1 MLNSTRT
8 KTLTL
13 CTTGVLAALY
23 VPLALFLAVQ
33 IGNVRISFGSLP
45 VVVAALLLGPLE
57 SVAVAFVGEFLKQIL
72 SYGFTA
78 TTLLYLIPP
87 ALRGLIIGW
96 PAFLLLQRRSQRL
109 EERRILCYAVC
120 IAAAVF
126 TTIGNTLV
134 NLLDSILYHYYTPV
148 LIFGDLLYRL
158 GVGILNAVVIT
169 TAAIP
174 LVILLRH
181 QLRHMLK

>member
-87 ALRGLIIGW
+87 ALRGLIIGKKK
-96 PAFLLLQRRSQRL
+96 
-109 EERRILCYAVC
+109 E
-120 IAAAVF
+120 
-126 TTIGNTLV
+126 
-134 NLLDSILYHYYTPV
+134 
-148 LIFGDLLYRL
+148 
-158 GVGILNAVVIT
+158 
-169 TAAIP
+169 
-174 LVILLRH
+174 
-181 QLRHMLK
+181 